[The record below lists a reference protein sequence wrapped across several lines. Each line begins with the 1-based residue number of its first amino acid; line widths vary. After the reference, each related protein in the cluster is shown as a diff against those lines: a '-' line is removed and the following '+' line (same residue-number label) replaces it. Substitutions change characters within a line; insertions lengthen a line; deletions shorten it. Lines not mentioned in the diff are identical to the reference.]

1 MAILSCTR
9 RPVLPPPVAH
19 PVAIEEAEQ
28 ILDRLASEGAAVARY
43 QAVVRIRGEGPDGR
57 FSATQLL
64 IFDRPDSVRIELLGA
79 FGSTRWVAVTAQGE
93 IMVWFPSRREYLRE
107 RRVADVVGVLL
118 GLRLSPTEVMAVLA
132 GTGLPLEEYH
142 PVRASRQGALTRLEL
157 DGGMIE
163 LEGFQVRAAANAEY
177 RISYPTS
184 WKDEGKHVPYLVE
197 ISSEK
202 LQATLRVESPDVNIR
217 LHPEAFVVDLPD
229 DANRL
234 ELHQVGD
241 EAVFV
246 KTHR

>member
-1 MAILSCTR
+1 
-9 RPVLPPPVAH
+9 
-19 PVAIEEAEQ
+19 VAIEEAEQ
-28 ILDRLASEGAAVARY
+28 ILDRLASEGSAVARY
-43 QAVVRIRGEGPDGR
+43 QAVVRIRGKGPEGR

-64 IFDRPDSVRIELLGA
+64 IFNRPDGVRVELLGA
-79 FGSTRWVAVTAQGE
+79 FGSTRWVAVTAHGE

-107 RRVADVVGVLL
+107 TRVEDVVGVLL
-118 GLRLSPTEVMAVLA
+118 GLKLSPTEVMAVLA
-132 GTGLPLEEYH
+132 GTGLPLEEYR
-142 PVRASRQGALTRLEL
+142 PIRASRRGALTRIEL

-163 LEGFQVRAAANAEY
+163 LEGSQVRAAANAEY

-184 WKDEGKHVPYLVE
+184 WKDDGKHVPYLME
-197 ISSEK
+197 IGSEQ
-202 LQATLRVESPDVNIR
+202 LQATLRVESPDVNIQ

-246 KTHR
+246 KTNR